1 MTITPPPPPPEPA
14 VPGALIDALIVFASQ
29 EIYLA
34 LRITTP
40 PPAPEAP
47 PAPPLKNK
55 GVGKM
60 NYLETKFSSLRTNS

>member
-1 MTITPPPPPPEPA
+1 LVETFAGRVACAEVIIITPPPPPPVPA
-14 VPGALIDALIVFASQ
+14 VPGALIEALTVLASQ

-47 PAPPLKNK
+47 PAPPLRNK
-55 GVGKM
+55 GVV
-60 NYLETKFSSLRTNS
+60 